1 MLSPEEVELV
11 ATLRENAAFKLLLE
25 AVEAEIDTL
34 ATKLQF
40 ASSKFEQKSTL
51 AMWKALRLL
60 HTILKTTPEQC
71 VEMVNEG
78 VKGEDD
84 VLRAMDV
91 DRLMQARAWAEKAE
105 AAHKALLN
113 FEETER
119 EN

>member
-1 MLSPEEVELV
+1 
-11 ATLRENAAFKLLLE
+11 
-25 AVEAEIDTL
+25 
-34 ATKLQF
+34 
-40 ASSKFEQKSTL
+40 
-51 AMWKALRLL
+51 
-60 HTILKTTPEQC
+60 
-71 VEMVNEG
+71 MVNEG